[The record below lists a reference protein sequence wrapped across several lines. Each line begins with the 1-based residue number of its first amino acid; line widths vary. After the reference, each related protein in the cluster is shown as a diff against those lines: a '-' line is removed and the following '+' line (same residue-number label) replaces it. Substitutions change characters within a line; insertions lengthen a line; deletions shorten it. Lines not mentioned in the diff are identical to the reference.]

1 MRLLLCLLLFS
12 WSIIIDACPEVVTKI
27 CQCSEVHNGIVL
39 DCSNSTASETMVL
52 IRNNQALIGLIQ
64 SLTMN
69 QANLDAIPSNF
80 FAGLYIKRLD
90 LSQNNIRKVDEAAFT
105 GMNPVL
111 EELVLNHNLLENV
124 PSAALAGLPNLMR
137 LDLSNNSIVEIP
149 EHEIFPNLNKLY
161 DINLGSNNILSVHT
175 STFQNVKNS
184 LQTVNLGHNNL
195 TAVPSS
201 AIRGLKQ
208 LQSLHLHQNHIEQ
221 LDALNFLNLP
231 VLNLLN
237 LAGNEIREL
246 NRQAFLNVP
255 SLRYLYLSGNRIKK
269 LTAYQFQTFEQLEM
283 LDLTNN
289 EIEAIP
295 SNCLSGLKQLRQLYL
310 AHNKISNI
318 SANAFT
324 NSSIV
329 VLVLSSNALKALPA
343 GTITGLPL
351 LQQISFR
358 DNQIKTIDRN
368 AFYDVTSLVML
379 DLAKNQLTEIAP
391 STFLA
396 QLNLLF
402 VDLSENKLTK
412 TPYNAFNRRVGTV
425 LLKENPLVCTENLH
439 MLQDG
444 SGVYIKDSAD
454 LICGRKPTT
463 PKPEPEPVQILTDA
477 QAQDPVQK
485 PALVQIPRM
494 QIHRNPQLNTQ
505 SPPQIPS
512 GAFQQIDLGRPRTLP
527 RGHSRFIIEKPVP
540 SEQPTELTPIQPII
554 LPSREDEMRKLS
566 KEVES
571 SQNSQNSQNSQE
583 TVESTSPMTTAKATT
598 DIMDRPGVVLPFPV
612 PFLKR
617 GPNLSESKKVQVT
630 DIPST
635 SQVFHTLPPSILIE
649 PGSTPRVG
657 QQPSTETVVKNEH
670 IDEFALASSNSN
682 EATLQPR
689 QEKPSF
695 FTTTIIFI
703 CVGAAV
709 LVLVVVIV
717 SLCISKHRQLQ
728 FENTYSDSSHARTSE
743 YISTQYRQNT
753 LGASGRVGRFEESP
767 AWIYNPGSSYCN
779 YYK

>member
-12 WSIIIDACPEVVTKI
+12 SFIINLIDACPGVITSV
-27 CQCSEVHNGIVL
+27 CFCSEVHNGIVL
-39 DCSNSTASETMVL
+39 DCSNTTASETMVL
-52 IRNNQALIGLIQ
+52 IRNNQALLGLIQ

-69 QANLDAIPSNF
+69 QAELNELPPNF

-90 LSQNNIRKVDEAAFT
+90 LSQNKIKKIDESAFT

-124 PSAALAGLPNLMR
+124 PSAALAGLPNLLR
-137 LDLSNNSIVEIP
+137 LDLSNNSIVEIQ

-161 DINLGSNNILSVHT
+161 DINLGSNDIFSMHT

-184 LQTVNLGHNNL
+184 LQTINLGHNNL

-208 LQSLHLHQNHIEQ
+208 LQSLHLHQNKIEQ

-237 LAGNEIREL
+237 LAGNNIHEL

-255 SLRYLYLSGNRIKK
+255 NLRYLYLSGNKIKK

-289 EIEAIP
+289 EIGAIP

-310 AHNKISNI
+310 GHNKIANI

-329 VLVLSSNALKALPA
+329 VLVLSSNELKALPA
-343 GTITGLPL
+343 GTITGLPN

-358 DNQIKTIDRN
+358 ENQVTLIKLSPIKTIDRN

-439 MLQDG
+439 LLQDG
-444 SGVYIKDSAD
+444 SGVFIKDSAD
-454 LICGRKPTT
+454 LICGRKPT
-463 PKPEPEPVQILTDA
+463 PKPEPEPIQIVTDA
-477 QAQDPVQK
+477 QDTTQK

-494 QIHRNPQLNTQ
+494 QIHRNSQQ
-505 SPPQIPS
+505 SSAPQIPS
-512 GAFQQIDLGRPRTLP
+512 GAFQQIDLGKPRTLP
-527 RGHSRFIIEKPVP
+527 RGHSRFILEKPTP
-540 SEQPTELTPIQPII
+540 AQPTEELTPIQPII
-554 LPSREDEMRKLS
+554 LPK
-566 KEVES
+566 
-571 SQNSQNSQNSQE
+571 
-583 TVESTSPMTTAKATT
+583 TVPAICPRTNGSYSPPVPSTT
-598 DIMDRPGVVLPFPV
+598 DIIDRPNVVLPFPV

-617 GPNLSESKKVQVT
+617 GPNLSESKKVQST

-649 PGSTPRVG
+649 PGSTPSLEFLIQKNVCFRVS
-657 QQPSTETVVKNEH
+657 QTPATETNVKSEH
-670 IDEFALASSNSN
+670 IDEFALASSKNDDD
-682 EATLQPR
+682 ATLQPR
-689 QEKPSF
+689 GAAADKSF
-695 FTTTIIFI
+695 FTTTIVFI
-703 CVGAAV
+703 CVGTA
-709 LVLVVVIV
+709 VVVLILV
-717 SLCISKHRQLQ
+717 ILGLCISKHRQLQ
-728 FENTYSDSSHARTSE
+728 FENTYSDSSAARTSE
-743 YISTQYRQNT
+743 YISTQYRTNT
-753 LGASGRVGRFEESP
+753 LGAGGRVGRFDESP

>member
-12 WSIIIDACPEVVTKI
+12 SLIINFITACPGVITQL
-27 CQCSEVHNGIVL
+27 CYCSEVHNGIIL
-39 DCSNSTASETMVL
+39 DCSNSTASETML
-52 IRNNQALIGLIQ
+52 IIRKNQALIGLIQ

-69 QANLDAIPSNF
+69 DAKLEELPSSF
-80 FAGLYIKRLD
+80 FSGLYIKRLD
-90 LSQNNIRKVDEAAFT
+90 LSHNNIKKVDEAAFT

-124 PSAALAGLPNLMR
+124 PSAALAGLPNLLR
-137 LDLSNNSIVEIP
+137 LDLSNNSIVEIQ

-161 DINLGSNNILSVHT
+161 DINLGSNDIFAVHT

-184 LQTVNLGHNNL
+184 LQTINLGHNNL

-208 LQSLHLHQNHIEQ
+208 LQSLHLHQNNIEQ

-237 LAGNEIREL
+237 LAGNQIHEL

-255 SLRYLYLSGNRIKK
+255 SLRYLYLSGNKIKK

-289 EIEAIP
+289 EIGAIP

-310 AHNKISNI
+310 GHNKIANI
-318 SANAFT
+318 SSNAFT

-329 VLVLSSNALKALPA
+329 VLVLSSNELTTLPA
-343 GTITGLPL
+343 GAITGLPN

-358 DNQIKTIDRN
+358 ENKIKTIDRN

-402 VDLSENKLTK
+402 VDLSENKLVK

-454 LICGRKPTT
+454 LICGRKPT
-463 PKPEPEPVQILTDA
+463 PKPEPEPIAIVTDSVDSVQR
-477 QAQDPVQK
+477 
-485 PALVQIPRM
+485 PALVQIPKL
-494 QIHRNPQLNTQ
+494 QIHRNHEQQ
-505 SPPQIPS
+505 APPQIPS
-512 GAFQQIDLGRPRTLP
+512 GAFQQIDLSRPRNLP
-527 RGHSRFIIEKPVP
+527 RGHSRFILEKQAP
-540 SEQPTELTPIQPII
+540 SETPAEAPVAIEELTPIQPII
-554 LPSREDEMRKLS
+554 LPSREDEIRKASMRTDNS
-566 KEVES
+566 RES
-571 SQNSQNSQNSQE
+571 DV
-583 TVESTSPMTTAKATT
+583 TTPMVPSTT
-598 DIMDRPGVVLPFPV
+598 DIIDRPGVVLPFPV

-617 GPNLSESKKVQVT
+617 GPNLSESKKVQAT
-630 DIPST
+630 DMPST
-635 SQVFHTLPPSILIE
+635 SRVFHTLPPSILIE
-649 PGSTPRVG
+649 PGSTPRAS
-657 QQPSTETVVKNEH
+657 QQTPPAEVSAKSEH
-670 IDEFALASSNSN
+670 IDEFALASSKND
-682 EATLQPR
+682 EATVQPR
-689 QEKPSF
+689 PEKSF

-703 CVGAAV
+703 CVGTA
-709 LVLVVVIV
+709 VVVLIV
-717 SLCISKHRQLQ
+717 VIAGLCISKHRQLQ
-728 FENTYSDSSHARTSE
+728 FENTYSDSSAARTSE
-743 YISTQYRQNT
+743 YISTQYRHNT
-753 LGASGRVGRFEESP
+753 LHGGGRVGRFQEDTP